1 MPFCIVNNCS
11 SLLWSKSESV
21 WVSSSVNPAK
31 PGGSVQQLTF
41 WNFSYLPAFLWLKF
55 TVSSYSKF
63 LHPVLSEI
71 PFRAIGLWYS
81 VSSQQLTC
89 HLSQVFCKD
98 LPVLTRC
105 TPLPGCMC
113 SQTESV
119 WLRVKSAANTWLFG
133 FGCFNP
139 VSLIFLKANSSAF
152 CETCLEI
159 SF

>member
-1 MPFCIVNNCS
+1 MGIFF
-11 SLLWSKSESV
+11 SEPCQTRGTC
-21 WVSSSVNPAK
+21 PA
-31 PGGSVQQLTF
+31 TD
-41 WNFSYLPAFLWLKF
+41 LKF
-55 TVSSYSKF
+55 QLPSSFSLAQVYSKF

-81 VSSQQLTC
+81 MSSQQLMC
-89 HLSQVFCKD
+89 HLSQVFCRD

-105 TPLPGCMC
+105 TSLPDCMC

-119 WLRVKSAANTWLFG
+119 WLCVKSAANRWQFG

-139 VSLIFLKANSSAF
+139 VSLISSIPNSSAF
-152 CETCLEI
+152 CETCLEM